1 LLYQEREMKAV
12 NLPRRGLLRKRVRV
26 IPSLAAFVAA
36 SFAAIPAMAVAPGES
51 WLVTQPGVEIEGN
64 LGYAIGDT
72 IDTWTG
78 TPAPLSTNVSLEED
92 LYAPTAGNPLAG
104 LAKVDATGSATW
116 ASAASGSVGF
126 NNDFALSVVQPSIL
140 FFLPVGYDFNSFW
153 QYSFT
158 PATDAT
164 FTMSYDVS
172 AGGLVSADF
181 GGWFIQMS
189 YGSLFDQIPTGPAF
203 FADGS
208 GIYSVSLLAG
218 QTYTASVFTP
228 GVTSYDVP
236 VLAAGDETAQFDW
249 NILESSV
256 GAGAVPEPSTWA
268 MLLIGFAGL
277 GFATYCRRTPPVVKA
292 V

>member
-1 LLYQEREMKAV
+1 M
-12 NLPRRGLLRKRVRV
+12 
-26 IPSLAAFVAA
+26 
-36 SFAAIPAMAVAPGES
+36 PAMAVAPGKS

-104 LAKVDATGSATW
+104 LAKVGSATKLPATW

-158 PATDAT
+158 PATDASLHHELRCECGRCSSAPT
-164 FTMSYDVS
+164 LAAGSYR
-172 AGGLVSADF
+172 
-181 GGWFIQMS
+181 MS

-218 QTYTASVFTP
+218 QTYTASVFTR
-228 GVTSYDVP
+228 
-236 VLAAGDETAQFDW
+236 A
-249 NILESSV
+249 
-256 GAGAVPEPSTWA
+256 
-268 MLLIGFAGL
+268 
-277 GFATYCRRTPPVVKA
+277 
-292 V
+292 